1 MGTAITRCTLLAA
14 MLGGVGALATGPVAS
29 AAEAQVM
36 IDNFS
41 FSPAELTVARGTR
54 VTWTNRDDIPHT
66 VTSRAEPRVLKSPA
80 LDTEDSFAVTLDTP
94 GAYHYFCML
103 HPHMQGTVIVR

>member
-1 MGTAITRCTLLAA
+1 MTRRMWLAA
-14 MLGGVGALATGPVAS
+14 VMLGGLGALAATGPGAR

-41 FSPAELTVARGTR
+41 FSPAELTVAAGTK

-66 VTSRAEPRVLKSPA
+66 VTSREGPRVLKSPA
-80 LDTEDSFAVTLDTP
+80 LDTEDSFALLLDTP
-94 GAYHYFCML
+94 GTYHYFCML
-103 HPHMQGTVIVR
+103 HPHMQGTVVVR

>member
-1 MGTAITRCTLLAA
+1 MLLAA
-14 MLGGVGALATGPVAS
+14 MLGGLAGLAATGPVAR

-41 FSPAELTVARGTR
+41 FSPAELTVAKGTR

-66 VTSRAEPRVLKSPA
+66 VTSRDDPRVLKSPA

>member
-1 MGTAITRCTLLAA
+1 MTRRIFLAAA
-14 MLGGVGALATGPVAS
+14 MLGGLASLAATGPGAR

-41 FSPAELTVARGTR
+41 FAPAELTVARGTHI
-54 VTWTNRDDIPHT
+54 TWTNRDDIPHT
-66 VTSRAEPRVLKSPA
+66 VTSRDNPHVLKSPA
-80 LDTEDSFAVTLDTP
+80 LDTEDSYAVSLDTP
-94 GAYHYFCML
+94 GTYHYFCML

>member
-1 MGTAITRCTLLAA
+1 MTRRTLLAA
-14 MLGGVGALATGPVAS
+14 MLGGIAAVAAIGPDAR

-41 FSPAELTVARGTR
+41 FSPAELVVARGTH

-66 VTSRAEPRVLKSPA
+66 VTSRDDPHVLKSPA
-80 LDTEDSFAVTLDTP
+80 LDTEDSYAVILDVP
-94 GAYHYFCML
+94 GTYHYFCML
-103 HPHMQGTVIVR
+103 HPHMQGTVVVR

>member
-1 MGTAITRCTLLAA
+1 MFRHTLLAAA
-14 MLGGVGALATGPVAS
+14 MLGGLAALAAAGPGAR

-41 FSPAELTVARGTR
+41 FSPSELTVARGTH

-66 VTSRAEPRVLKSPA
+66 VTSRDDPHVLKSPA
-80 LDTEDSFAVTLDTP
+80 LDTEDSYAVNLDAP
-94 GAYHYFCML
+94 GTYHYFCML

>member
-1 MGTAITRCTLLAA
+1 MTRRTLVAAA
-14 MLGGVGALATGPVAS
+14 MLGGLAALAATGPGAR
-29 AAEAQVM
+29 AAEAQVT

-41 FSPAELTVARGTR
+41 FSPAEITVAKGTR

-66 VTSRAEPRVLKSPA
+66 VTSRDDPHVLKSPA
-80 LDTEDSFAVTLDTP
+80 LDTEDSYALTLDTP
-94 GAYHYFCML
+94 GTYHYFCML

>member
-1 MGTAITRCTLLAA
+1 MTRRMSLAVA
-14 MLGGVGALATGPVAS
+14 VLGGLGALAASGPGAR

-41 FSPAELTVARGTR
+41 FSPAELTVAAGTH

-66 VTSRAEPRVLKSPA
+66 VTSREDPRVLKSPA
-80 LDTEDSFAVTLDTP
+80 LDTGDSFAVALDTP
-94 GAYHYFCML
+94 GTHHYFCML
-103 HPHMQGTVIVR
+103 HPHMQGTVVVQ